1 MHKILVVN
9 GPNINMLGIRELDKY
24 GKTSYQELKD
34 IIQDYSIDKFH
45 LETYQSNVEGE
56 IVSKL
61 HKVIEEGID
70 GLIINP
76 GAYTHTSIAIRDALA
91 ILKIPSIEVHISNI
105 YAREKYRQHS
115 LLSKN
120 CVAVIAGLGLQGY
133 AVAVDYFLKNQQSL
147 AKHYWHNQH

>member
-34 IIQDYSIDKFH
+34 MIQDYSIDKFH
-45 LETYQSNVEGE
+45 LETYQSNIEGE

-61 HKVIEEGID
+61 HTALEEDID

-91 ILKIPSIEVHISNI
+91 MLKIPLIEVHISNI
-105 YAREKYRQHS
+105 KKQRR
-115 LLSKN
+115 
-120 CVAVIAGLGLQGY
+120 
-133 AVAVDYFLKNQQSL
+133 F
-147 AKHYWHNQH
+147 

>member
-1 MHKILVVN
+1 MRKILVVN

-24 GKTSYQELKD
+24 GKTSFQELKD

-61 HKVIEEGID
+61 HKAIEEDID

-105 YAREKYRQHS
+105 KNREDFRQVNLISDFCDLTITGKGIDGYIEAIDYLYEKY
-115 LLSKN
+115 
-120 CVAVIAGLGLQGY
+120 
-133 AVAVDYFLKNQQSL
+133 
-147 AKHYWHNQH
+147 

>member
-9 GPNINMLGIRELDKY
+9 GPNINMLGIRKLDKY
-24 GKTSYQELKD
+24 RKTSYQELKD

-61 HKVIEEGID
+61 HKAIEEDID

-76 GAYTHTSIAIRDALA
+76 GAYTHTSIYTYEHIHIRVYTHT
-91 ILKIPSIEVHISNI
+91 SM
-105 YAREKYRQHS
+105 YT
-115 LLSKN
+115 
-120 CVAVIAGLGLQGY
+120 
-133 AVAVDYFLKNQQSL
+133 
-147 AKHYWHNQH
+147 

>member
-1 MHKILVVN
+1 MRKILVVN

-45 LETYQSNVEGE
+45 LEIYQSNVEGE

-61 HKVIEEGID
+61 HKAIEEDID

-105 YAREKYRQHS
+105 KNREEIYKILKQNNFKR
-115 LLSKN
+115 
-120 CVAVIAGLGLQGY
+120 LGENFSMY
-133 AVAVDYFLKNQQSL
+133 DDYYVNNNIK
-147 AKHYWHNQH
+147 

>member
-9 GPNINMLGIRELDKY
+9 GPNINMLGIREIDKY

-91 ILKIPSIEVHISNI
+91 ILKIP
-105 YAREKYRQHS
+105 
-115 LLSKN
+115 
-120 CVAVIAGLGLQGY
+120 
-133 AVAVDYFLKNQQSL
+133 
-147 AKHYWHNQH
+147 